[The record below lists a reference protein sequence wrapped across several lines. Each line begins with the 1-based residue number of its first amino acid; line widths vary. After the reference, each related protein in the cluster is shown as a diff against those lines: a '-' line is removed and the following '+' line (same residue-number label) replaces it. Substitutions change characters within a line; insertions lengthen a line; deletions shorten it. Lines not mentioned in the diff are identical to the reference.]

1 MEVLFSIFTIFII
14 YITLYSY
21 GSVLSKKIFDQSNI
35 DIFFRILVGYI
46 FIGII
51 SLIIHFFFE
60 LNNIFSI
67 IIIIVGLIIFFL
79 DKSLI
84 SKKNFF
90 IPLLIIL
97 CSSFFLFA
105 YSDHPIDT
113 NMYHHPYVSYLK
125 SEKIIFA
132 IANIQFRFGHI
143 SFLQY
148 VQAALTNDYL
158 HNISLGIIN
167 IIFYI
172 SFLIFASN
180 KIFKSKKFD
189 FNFLIIILFS
199 SFLLIKFARYREYG
213 NDLIPLLV
221 SIYFFINIVDIQNK
235 FSLSRDN
242 LINLFLPFVAI
253 MFMHKLSYV
262 VTLLIFSPIFISIKA
277 KSINKIKT
285 SSLVIFL
292 ILISPWLIKNLIT
305 TSCFA
310 YPIVSSC
317 FSNSIFVLYGVAT
330 PESASWLTEIWSKGF
345 LDHPNWQN
353 INLKDY
359 ASGLNW
365 VPTWASGHFLKI
377 LEIVSPLFLVIV
389 IFSLYIFFNKDE
401 YLKRKTVFHF
411 NVTYI
416 YLWFSLVFGLLL
428 WFYKAPVFRFGSFYI
443 ISIIIFSYIL
453 LLNFFFY
460 PKESLKI
467 NFFKIIFIICIIFFF
482 SKNILRINNSN
493 NSFFPK
499 TFNYENLEE
508 LSLNNFEELKM
519 LKPIQSGLCYY
530 TKSICSHEIP
540 KNVKIKKLDNYYV
553 ITK

>member
-67 IIIIVGLIIFFL
+67 IIIVVGLIIFFL

-453 LLNFFFY
+453 LLDSFFY
-460 PKESLKI
+460 LKRSFKI

>member
-67 IIIIVGLIIFFL
+67 IIIVVGLIIFFL

-132 IANIQFRFGHI
+132 VANIQFRFGHI

-389 IFSLYIFFNKDE
+389 IFSLYIFFKKDE

>member
-1 MEVLFSIFTIFII
+1 MEVLFSIFTIFIT

-35 DIFFRILVGYI
+35 DIFFRILIGYI

-84 SKKNFF
+84 SKENFF

-132 IANIQFRFGHI
+132 VANIQFRFGHI

-172 SFLIFASN
+172 SFLIIASN

-221 SIYFFINIVDIQNK
+221 SIYFFINIVDIQSK

-262 VTLLIFSPIFISIKA
+262 VTLLIFSPIFINIKA
-277 KSINKIKT
+277 KSINKIQT

-292 ILISPWLIKNLIT
+292 MLISPWLIKNLIT

-317 FSNSIFVLYGVAT
+317 FSNSIIVLYGVAT

-359 ASGLNW
+359 ASGFNW

-389 IFSLYIFFNKDE
+389 IFSLYIFLKKDE

-460 PKESLKI
+460 PKESFKI

-519 LKPIQSGLCYY
+519 LRPIQSGLCYY

-540 KNVKIKKLDNYYV
+540 KNIKIKKLDNYYV

>member
-35 DIFFRILVGYI
+35 DIFFRIFTGYI

-51 SLIIHFFFE
+51 ALIYHFFFE

-67 IIIIVGLIIFFL
+67 IIIIFGLIIFFL

-84 SKKNFF
+84 SKENFF
-90 IPLLIIL
+90 IPLLIIS
-97 CSSFFLFA
+97 CSSFFLLA
-105 YSDHPIDT
+105 YSDHPIDS

-180 KIFKSKKFD
+180 KIFKSKKLN

-213 NDLIPLLV
+213 NDLIPLLI
-221 SIYFFINIVDIQNK
+221 STYFFINIVNTQNK
-235 FSLSRDN
+235 FSLSREN

-253 MFMHKLSYV
+253 MFMHKLSYIV
-262 VTLLIFSPIFISIKA
+262 AFLIFSPIFINFKA
-277 KSINKIKT
+277 KFINKIKI
-285 SSLVIFL
+285 SSLLIFL
-292 ILISPWLIKNLIT
+292 ILIVPWLIKNFIT

-317 FSNSIFVLYGVAT
+317 FSNSIFALYGVAT

-345 LDHPNWQN
+345 VDHPNWQN

-359 ASGLNW
+359 ASGFNW
-365 VPTWASGHFLKI
+365 VPTWAGGHFLKI
-377 LEIVSPLFLVIV
+377 LEIVSPLFFVIV
-389 IFSLYIFFNKDE
+389 IISLYIFLKKDE
-401 YLKRKTVFHF
+401 YLKRKIVFHF
-411 NVTYI
+411 NTRYI
-416 YLWFSLVFGLLL
+416 CLWLSLFFGLLL

-453 LLNFFFY
+453 LLDFFFY
-460 PKESLKI
+460 PKASLKI

-482 SKNILRINNSN
+482 SKNILRINDSN

-499 TFNYENLEE
+499 TFNFQNLEKF
-508 LSLNNFEELKM
+508 SLNNFDELKM

-530 TKSICSHEIP
+530 TKSICSHEIS
-540 KNVKIKKLDNYYV
+540 KNIKIKKLGNYYV
-553 ITK
+553 IAK